1 MRLAGG
7 AGGDKRQG
15 GMAFRFLHT
24 ADWQIGKPF
33 GNVPGDAGAELRSQR
48 IATIGELARLAAARN
63 VDAVLVAGDAFD
75 SNEVQDRTILRTLD
89 ALKPF
94 SGRWIFLPGNHDAA
108 LAHSVWSRLRQMGP
122 EENIVIADRP
132 QPIEGWDGRAVVLP
146 APLTRRRESLDQ
158 TEWFDTAATPERS
171 IRIGLA
177 HGSVANRLPG
187 AAEASNEIPDNR
199 ATTAGLAYLALGDWH
214 GSLQIAQR
222 TWYSGTPETDRHR
235 ANRSG
240 HVHIVEIDGPGA
252 PERVEAVPVSHYQ
265 WHQVEAEMLD
275 GTCNAGLD
283 ALAELEADAARR
295 VVSLTLKGGI
305 SLAERYQLGI
315 ELEKWRNR
323 FHHLDVD
330 DVGLF
335 EEPTDDDLDALDS
348 SGFVRLAVERLKAQA
363 ANDADPQAAAARVAL
378 RMMYVDHM
386 NGGR

>member
-1 MRLAGG
+1 MT
-7 AGGDKRQG
+7 
-15 GMAFRFLHT
+15 FRFLHT

-33 GNVPGDAGAELRSQR
+33 GSIAGDAGAELRSQR
-48 IATIGELARLAAARN
+48 IATIGEVARLAAERN

-122 EENIVIADRP
+122 EENVVIADRP
-132 QPIEGWDGRAVVLP
+132 QPVEGWGGRAVILP
-146 APLTRRRESLDQ
+146 APLSRRREPLDQ
-158 TEWFDTAATPERS
+158 TEWFDAAATPEGA

-187 AAEASNEIPDNR
+187 AAEASNEIPGDR
-199 ATTAGLAYLALGDWH
+199 AQTAGLSYLALGDWH
-214 GSLQIAQR
+214 GSLQIAPR

-240 HVHIVEIDGPGA
+240 LVHIVELDGPDA
-252 PERVEAVPVSHYQ
+252 PERVEQIAVSHYQ
-265 WHQVEAEMLD
+265 WHQVEAELLD

-283 ALAELEADAARR
+283 ALAELETEAARR

-315 ELEKWRNR
+315 ELDKWRSR
-323 FHHLDVD
+323 FHHLDID
-330 DVGLF
+330 DAGVF
-335 EEPTDDDLDALDS
+335 EDPTEDDLDALDS

-363 ANDADPQAAAARVAL
+363 ADPANPGGAVARVAL

-386 NGGR
+386 NGGLK